1 MPPPQRTK
9 VADIVRH
16 VVPLDRRVALLCPI
30 FSLWLEPLAPL
41 GDRRAAGRQVVQGHD
56 LLLRGR
62 NEALLLPR
70 HRPVP
75 LPLATPHERPHERT
89 RRWGLRG
96 AAGFAWVL
104 FELLLCFG
112 QSRRTDER
120 RSRARSPLRRRTRLP
135 GIMIGARGQCP
146 PGLL

>member
-70 HRPVP
+70 HRLALDVETVP
-75 LPLATPHERPHERT
+75 LFLAWPLLPA
-89 RRWGLRG
+89 LD
-96 AAGFAWVL
+96 VL
-104 FELLLCFG
+104 
-112 QSRRTDER
+112 
-120 RSRARSPLRRRTRLP
+120 P
-135 GIMIGARGQCP
+135 
-146 PGLL
+146 